1 MHCIFR
7 KTVFSLVLLVFSAPA
22 FAGWRDVTDL
32 PAAVSDAVAAAV
44 DDGFYV
50 MSGTPGRGLRQ
61 FFEFYD
67 TKNDGWRPLT
77 PMPASLWRF
86 SITAGNGQLYVTG
99 GRDQATGDMSP
110 NVWMYTP
117 QSAIWVELPALPQA
131 RAGHASFFADGSVYV
146 IGGVGEKSDRVLR
159 YVSRLGRWE
168 TVGAAMPEP
177 VANTAWTKKDDLL
190 IVAGGVRADGRDS
203 KTVQAFNI
211 KKLKWSRLA
220 ALPQASSGGAL
231 GVVDGALHYAGGF
244 SQSAQKVL
252 ARHVRYNGKVWR
264 DLAAMPQG
272 RHQMAYAGSGSEF
285 FIIGGAL
292 GGGFYSLFTG
302 SNRAHLFTA
311 DMPTNGE

>member
-1 MHCIFR
+1 M
-7 KTVFSLVLLVFSAPA
+7 
-22 FAGWRDVTDL
+22 
-32 PAAVSDAVAAAV
+32 
-44 DDGFYV
+44 
-50 MSGTPGRGLRQ
+50 
-61 FFEFYD
+61 
-67 TKNDGWRPLT
+67 
-77 PMPASLWRF
+77 
-86 SITAGNGQLYVTG
+86 
-99 GRDQATGDMSP
+99 
-110 NVWMYTP
+110 
-117 QSAIWVELPALPQA
+117 
-131 RAGHASFFADGSVYV
+131 
-146 IGGVGEKSDRVLR
+146 
-159 YVSRLGRWE
+159 
-168 TVGAAMPEP
+168 
-177 VANTAWTKKDDLL
+177 
-190 IVAGGVRADGRDS
+190 
-203 KTVQAFNI
+203 
-211 KKLKWSRLA
+211 A